1 MTKQTFI
8 VTQSERKTMIN
19 FIYKNLERPD
29 YVPSMAEYRV
39 WLNGKSVTQLRNL
52 VINACEII
60 EMNCAAGSLA
70 WQDVIEKFP
79 KIFDDSC
86 DVIDAEYQLQA
97 DDRGDI
103 FTTSELEM
111 FFTNSLSSGKRIENQ
126 KRAVGV
132 HADIVEN
139 YIIDINQLFNM
150 SEFFAS
156 KKLQDSIAAHKDFL
170 RSSEW
175 NHGSSCFSWQEL
187 KCLRLQQKLCLQCI
201 ALIANSRVCEV
212 ASVTSK
218 QLNHLVEVIAKC
230 NTKICEM

>member
-29 YVPSMAEYRV
+29 YIPSMLEYRV
-39 WLNGKSVTQLRNL
+39 WLNEKSVTQLRNL

-60 EMNCAAGSLA
+60 EINCAAGSLA
-70 WQDVIEKFP
+70 WQDAIEKFP

-97 DDRGDI
+97 DDRADI
-103 FTTSELEM
+103 FTTSELGV
-111 FFTNSLSSGKRIENQ
+111 FYTSTFAAGKRIENQ
-126 KRAVGV
+126 ERIAGV

-139 YIIDINQLFNM
+139 YIADINQLFEM

-156 KKLQDSIAAHKDFL
+156 KKLQNSVAAHKDFL
-170 RSSEW
+170 RSSDW
-175 NHGSSCFSWQEL
+175 KHGSSCFSWQEL
-187 KCLRLQQKLCLQCI
+187 KCLRLQQKLSLQCI

-212 ASVTSK
+212 SSVTSK
-218 QLNHLVEVIAKC
+218 QLNRLVGFIQQC
-230 NTKICEM
+230 NTKVCEM